1 MKTPIRFLAF
11 CARPSGLV
19 HRRKTGHRPVLPKTP
34 ANRPR
39 PSSAGTGR
47 CPVLLFLVVSLTL
60 NVALAEDP
68 DADTSVA
75 GNDQV
80 AEIIK
85 TYGGRGTLADDTPP
99 TPAEEAVKQF
109 KVREGFEIELMAS
122 EPAVTQPLFA
132 TWDSRGRMWVV
143 QYRQYQFPAGLKIL
157 RYDQHLRAVFDK
169 VPEPPPHGP
178 RGADVITVFEDTDG
192 DGFFDT
198 HKDVITGLNIAT
210 SVQVGR
216 GGIWVLQPPYLLF
229 YPDAD
234 GDDVPDAD
242 PEVHLSGFGLEDT
255 HAVAN
260 SLTWGPDGW
269 LYGANGSTTTGNVSS
284 AVTKNVQWQGQ
295 CIWRYHPETKVFEIF
310 AEGGGNTFS
319 LEIDAKGHIF
329 SGTNNGSTRG
339 MYYPQGSYGKKGWG
353 KHGPLTNPY
362 AFGFFEHMRH
372 EGDNRRFAQAFCI
385 YEGGLY
391 PEEFDGAI
399 VAPNSLHNVVW
410 LSKRIRD
417 TSTYRTVDE
426 EPLVQT
432 EDRWFRPV
440 WCGGGPDGCVYIA
453 DWYDTRLSHV
463 RPVDDWHKSSGRIYR
478 VKPVEDPGMKSPADF
493 TKAGVGDLTGWSL
506 FSTNP
511 WAQRRAVLELGWRN
525 EENDQIVELLESFV
539 MVERKEWYGLSERI
553 LGGTI
558 GEDGAPQDVLN
569 EFADQTALGAIWA
582 LNALNERNAFAEFLS
597 KTESPDVRRWI
608 VRIMGDR
615 RETLPGFVDLA
626 RTEPDVQVRAQ
637 LASTAKRLPSEAAL
651 PIIEQLLRR
660 SEDLED
666 LHMPLMIWWALEAH
680 AETGRE
686 GVIAMLSNPE
696 VWSLPMLRQHIAAR
710 LMQRYAMAGGEENLA
725 TAAKLLELAPD
736 EEVRAELLVGLNRAF
751 QGLPMPKL
759 PDALSEALAEYEAS
773 QGSSPLVLKLRQGDA
788 SAIPDAVKAA
798 TSSATNL
805 VERIELAK
813 ALGDTGNPAALAAL
827 LKLIPNDSE
836 HALQR
841 VAMRAAAKFDDER
854 VAKTI
859 LGRYNSSISNEHD
872 VRGTANRVLASRASW
887 AKAFLDQID
896 TWHIRANEIQPD
908 VVQQL
913 RIFDEPEIAALV
925 EKHFGRAG
933 TVSSPEKLAEMA
945 RIKTALAGKTGS
957 AESGRVIYTQRCAVC
972 HKLFDEGGAI
982 GPELTGYERGNLEFW
997 LPGILD
1003 PSLEIREGYETYVAR
1018 LKDGR
1023 VLTGMMAAQEPQT
1036 ITLRDLAN
1044 QTSIVSR
1051 ADIAS
1056 LQAIPISLMPEGLLG
1071 GLSEA
1076 QLADLFAYLSLT
1088 AQ

>member
-1 MKTPIRFLAF
+1 MLMKTPTITFA
-11 CARPSGLV
+11 AIG
-19 HRRKTGHRPVLPKTP
+19 VLQF
-34 ANRPR
+34 A
-39 PSSAGTGR
+39 
-47 CPVLLFLVVSLTL
+47 
-60 NVALAEDP
+60 VAQDP

-85 TYGGRGTLADDTPP
+85 NYGGRGTLADDTPP

-122 EPAVTQPLFA
+122 EPDVAQPLFA

-143 QYRQYQFPAGLKIL
+143 QYLQYQFPAGLKIV

-169 VPEPPPHGP
+169 VPEPPPRGP
-178 RGADVITVFEDTDG
+178 KGADKITVFEDTDG
-192 DGFFDT
+192 DGYFDT
-198 HKDVITGLNIAT
+198 SKDVITGLNIAT
-210 SVQVGR
+210 SVQIGH

-234 GDDVPDAD
+234 GDDVPDSD

-255 HAVAN
+255 HSVAN

-284 AVTKNVQWQGQ
+284 EVTKNVKWQGQ
-295 CIWRYHPETKVFEIF
+295 CIWRYHPDTKVFEIY

-319 LEIDAKGHIF
+319 VEIDSKGRVF
-329 SGTNNGSTRG
+329 SGTNNGNTRG

-362 AFGFFEHMRH
+362 AFGYFEHMRH

-385 YEGGLY
+385 YEGGLF
-391 PEEFDGAI
+391 PEEYDGAI
-399 VAPNSLHNVVW
+399 IAPNSLHNVVW
-410 LSKRIRD
+410 MSKRLRD

-432 EDRWFRPV
+432 NDRWFRPV
-440 WCGGGPDGCVYIA
+440 WSGVGPDGCVYIA

-478 VKPVEDPGMKSPADF
+478 VKYDWDEGNRRGNQNEILEEAMNYEKPTNAV
-493 TKAGVGDLTGWSL
+493 DLVRGLGAPNRWVRIRSALEIRWAKKTGEFESAL
-506 FSTNP
+506 N
-511 WAQRRAVLELGWRN
+511 LELER
-525 EENDQIVELLESFV
+525 LLQKLKLDFRRS
-539 MVERKEWYGLSERI
+539 LP
-553 LGGTI
+553 
-558 GEDGAPQDVLN
+558 EDLPLHGRM
-569 EFADQTALGAIWA
+569 
-582 LNALNERNAFAEFLS
+582 ERNADLARFWALS
-597 KTESPDVRRWI
+597 AISDRDFKQLVNETDDPNLRSAI
-608 VRIMGDR
+608 VRHWEEKGA
-615 RETLPGFVDLA
+615 REKYSMLLELA
-626 RTEPDVQVRAQ
+626 RTEPDVQVRSQ
-637 LASTAKRLPSEAAL
+637 LASTAKRLPHEAAL

-666 LHMPLMIWWALEAH
+666 LHMPLIIWWALEAH

-686 GVIAMLSNPE
+686 GVLAMLSNPE
-696 VWSLPMLRQHIAAR
+696 IWKLPMLRQHIAAR
-710 LMQRYAMAGGEENLA
+710 LMQRYAMAGGDENLA

-759 PDALSEALAEYEAS
+759 PDTLSGALAEFQES
-773 QGSSPLVLKLRQGDA
+773 QGSSPLVLKLRQGDE
-788 SAIPDAVKAA
+788 SAIPEAVKAA

-805 VERIELAK
+805 VERIELTK
-813 ALGDTGNPAALAAL
+813 ALGDTGNPSALGAL
-827 LKLIPNDSE
+827 LKLIPNNSE

-841 VAMRAAAKFDDER
+841 VAMRAAAKFDDDR

-859 LGRYNSSISNEHD
+859 IGRYNSSISNEHD

-887 AKAFLDQID
+887 AVAFLTEMDQ
-896 TWHIRANEIQPD
+896 WRIRASEVQPD

-913 RIFDEPEIAALV
+913 RIFEEPEIAALV
-925 EKHFGRAG
+925 EKHFGKAG
-933 TVSSPEKLAEMA
+933 VVSSPEKLAEMN
-945 RIKTALAGKTGS
+945 RIKAVLDGKSGV
-957 AESGRVIYTQRCAVC
+957 ADSGRQIYTQRCAVC

-982 GPELTGYERGNLEFW
+982 GPDLTGYERGSLDFW
-997 LPGILD
+997 LSGILD
-1003 PSLEIREGYETYVAR
+1003 PSLEIREGFETYIAK
-1018 LKDGR
+1018 LNDGR
-1023 VLTGMMAAQEPQT
+1023 ILTGMMAAQEPQT
-1036 ITLRDLAN
+1036 ITLRDAAN
-1044 QTSIVSR
+1044 QTTVVSR
-1051 ADIAS
+1051 AEIAN
-1056 LQAIPISLMPEGLLG
+1056 LQAIPMSLMPEGLLG
-1071 GLSEA
+1071 GLSDN
-1076 QLADLFAYLSLT
+1076 QLADLFAYLSLS
-1088 AQ
+1088 AN

>member
-1 MKTPIRFLAF
+1 MKTPILFLA
-11 CARPSGLV
+11 AL
-19 HRRKTGHRPVLPKTP
+19 LALNP
-34 ANRPR
+34 AF
-39 PSSAGTGR
+39 AQ
-47 CPVLLFLVVSLTL
+47 
-60 NVALAEDP
+60 DP

-85 TYGGRGTLADDTPP
+85 NYGGRGTLADDTPP
-99 TPAEEAVKQF
+99 TPAEEAVTQF

-122 EPAVTQPLFA
+122 EPEVTQPLFA

-143 QYRQYQFPAGLKIL
+143 QYRQYQFPAGLKIV

-178 RGADVITVFEDTDG
+178 KGADKITVFEDTDG
-192 DGFFDT
+192 DGYFDT

-210 SVQVGR
+210 SVQIGR

-234 GDDVPDAD
+234 RDDVPDSD

-269 LYGANGSTTTGNVSS
+269 LYGVNGSTTTGNVSS
-284 AVTKNVQWQGQ
+284 EVTKNVRWEGQ
-295 CIWRYHPETKVFEIF
+295 CVWRYHPDTKVFEIY

-319 LEIDAKGHIF
+319 LEIDAKGRVF

-362 AFGFFEHMRH
+362 AFGYFEHMRH

-391 PEEFDGAI
+391 PEEYDGAI

-410 LSKRIRD
+410 MSKRLRD
-417 TSTYRTVDE
+417 TSTYRTVDA

-440 WCGGGPDGCVYIA
+440 WCGVGPDGCVYIA

-478 VKPVEDPGMKSPADF
+478 VKPVGTEPKWEGGDLGRLDFENGNLKVGLRMLRKHPNKWARQRMVLEWQWKLGKSPTRIPMALVEPGGS
-493 TKAGVGDLTGWSL
+493 A
-506 FSTNP
+506 
-511 WAQRRAVLELGWRN
+511 
-525 EENDQIVELLESFV
+525 ENHL
-539 MVERKEWYGLSERI
+539 EWY
-553 LGGTI
+553 
-558 GEDGAPQDVLN
+558 
-569 EFADQTALGAIWA
+569 WA
-582 LNALNERNAFAEFLS
+582 LHTGNFATFLEEREFRMLEHSDPSVRGWGVRFRGDSFSQEMDLS
-597 KTESPDVRRWI
+597 VLS
-608 VRIMGDR
+608 
-615 RETLPGFVDLA
+615 DLA
-626 RTEPDVQVRAQ
+626 RTEPDVQVRSQ
-637 LASTAKRLPSEAAL
+637 LASTAKRLSSEAAL

-696 VWSLPMLRQHIAAR
+696 IWKLPMLRDHIAAR
-710 LMQRYAMAGGEENLA
+710 LMQRYAMAGGDENLA
-725 TAAKLLELAPD
+725 TAAKLIELAPD
-736 EEVRAELLVGLNRAF
+736 DEVRSELMVGLSRAYE
-751 QGLPMPKL
+751 GLPLPKL
-759 PDALSEALAEYEAS
+759 PDSLSAALAEFQKS
-773 QGSSPLVLKLRQGDA
+773 QGSSPLLLKLRQGDETA
-788 SAIPDAVKAA
+788 LPDAIKAVA
-798 TSSATNL
+798 SSGTNL
-805 VERIELAK
+805 VERLELAK
-813 ALGDTGNPAALAAL
+813 ALGESGDSKALAPL
-827 LKLIPNDSE
+827 LKLITYDSE

-841 VAMRAAAKFDDER
+841 VAMRAAANFDDER
-854 VAKTI
+854 VVKTI
-859 LGRYNSSISNEHD
+859 LGSYNSRISNEHD
-872 VRGTANRVLASRASW
+872 VRGTANRVLASRPTW
-887 AKAFLDQID
+887 AKLFLDQID
-896 TWHIRANEIQPD
+896 TWHIRATEVQPD

-925 EKHFGRAG
+925 EKHFGKAG
-933 TVSSPEKLAEMA
+933 VVSSPEKLAEMT
-945 RIKTALAGKTGS
+945 RIKAALAGKSGV
-957 AESGRVIYTQRCAVC
+957 AEAGREIYTQRCAAC
-972 HKLFDEGGAI
+972 HQLFAEGGAI
-982 GPELTGYERGNLEFW
+982 GPDLTGYERGNLDFW

-1003 PSLEIREGYETYVAR
+1003 PSLEIREGYQTYVAR
-1018 LKDGR
+1018 LNDGR
-1023 VLTGMMAAQEPQT
+1023 ILTGMMAAQEPQT
-1036 ITLRDLAN
+1036 ITLRDAAN
-1044 QTSIVSR
+1044 QTTVVSR
-1051 ADIAS
+1051 ADVAN
-1056 LQAIPISLMPEGLLG
+1056 LQAIPMSLMPEGLLA
-1071 GLSEA
+1071 GLSDEA
-1076 QLADLFAYLSLT
+1076 LADLFAYLSL
-1088 AQ
+1088 AAN